1 MALRVDAFDA
11 CQKVK
16 MGKVFLSITMSI
28 DGFSAGP
35 EITQENPLGIN
46 GQLLHRWLF
55 DQKQEEDEEVAA
67 DMFNHCGAVI
77 LGSRTYITAI
87 DGAWESQS
95 PFPVPALI
103 LTSQNLKVIEGFI
116 IVNDGIQAA
125 LSQAKSI
132 AKEKDIL
139 VMGGANVAQQFLEA
153 DLLDE
158 LHIHIA
164 PILLG
169 SGTKLFEKESN
180 RIIDLTKIKVVETP
194 GAKHLFLKPIVK

>member
-1 MALRVDAFDA
+1 
-11 CQKVK
+11 

-35 EITQENPLGIN
+35 EISQENPLGIN

-55 DQKQEEDEEVAA
+55 VNKQEEDEEVAA
-67 DMFNHCGAVI
+67 EMFNNCGAVI

-87 DGAWESQS
+87 DGAWQGQS

-103 LTSQNLKVIEGFI
+103 LSSQNLKVIDGFT
-116 IVNDGIQAA
+116 IVNDGIHAA

-132 AKEKDIL
+132 ANGMDIL

-158 LHIHIA
+158 VHIHIA

-169 SGTKLFEKESN
+169 SGTKLFEKDN
-180 RIIDLTKIKVVETP
+180 YRIVELTKIKVVETP
-194 GAKHLFLKPIVK
+194 GATHLFLKPTGK